1 MYVHRRRLLLS
12 RSTIPIPIPR
22 WERFVQKAM
31 TLANEPTRETETVS
45 EGTVWWTI
53 GRLLIATSSV
63 QPQRRRVHLIH
74 MEEHLPTI

>member
-1 MYVHRRRLLLS
+1 
-12 RSTIPIPIPR
+12 
-22 WERFVQKAM
+22 M